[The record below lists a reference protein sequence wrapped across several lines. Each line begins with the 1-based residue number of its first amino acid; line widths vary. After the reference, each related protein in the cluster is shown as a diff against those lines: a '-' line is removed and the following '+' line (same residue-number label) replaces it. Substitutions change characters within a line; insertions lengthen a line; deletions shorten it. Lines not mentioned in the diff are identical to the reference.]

1 MEREITNFI
10 DRFLKK
16 EVEPVKEEIEA
27 ASSYPREVL
36 RRFGKER
43 VLGISFS
50 EEYGGMGLQYRYFV
64 YLAKRL
70 GYLSG
75 ATAAAILSHLCMGA
89 YPVYRF
95 GTECQKRRFLIPSL
109 SGEMVGGMAIAE
121 PDAGSDM
128 KSIRMKV
135 EREKGGFRL
144 TGNKVFI
151 SNANHFDFM
160 IFAARFDG
168 TNETMSIFILER
180 KGNEEKIKTKPLP
193 MMGLRGADIGEIFL
207 DSAFCPEENLIGEEG
222 RGIELIIKTLNLTRL
237 LGAATCLGI
246 MEAAYDYGL
255 RYAKAREQFGRRLV
269 EFQAL
274 RFMLVEMA
282 VKLNISRLLLDKATE
297 VFEKEEDTVKYIS
310 LAKLYISE
318 AGRELTDNIMHL
330 LGAYGYC
337 KEYPVE
343 RFLRD
348 AHCFTIG
355 EGTTEIQREILA
367 REYGIRE

>member
-10 DRFLKK
+10 DRFLEK
-16 EVEPVKEEIEA
+16 EVEPVKEEIEEL
-27 ASSYPREVL
+27 SSYPREIL
-36 RRFGKER
+36 RKFGKDR
-43 VLGISFS
+43 VLAISFP
-50 EEYGGMGLQYRYFV
+50 EEYGGMGMKYRYLV
-64 YLAKRL
+64 YLAKRV

-75 ATAAAILSHLCMGA
+75 AIAEVIFSHLCMGA

-95 GTECQKRRFLIPSL
+95 GTENQKKRFLIPSL
-109 SGEMVGGMAIAE
+109 SGEIVGGMAIAE
-121 PDAGSDM
+121 PDVGSDI

-135 EREKGGFRL
+135 EKGKGGFRL

-160 IFAARFDG
+160 IFAARCGG
-168 TNETMSIFILER
+168 TISLFLLER
-180 KGNEEKIKTKPLP
+180 KGNEAKIKTKSLP

-207 DSAFCPEENLIGEEG
+207 DDAFCPDENLIGTEG
-222 RGIELIIKTLNLTRL
+222 KGIELIMVSLNMARL
-237 LGAATCLGI
+237 FGAATCLGI
-246 MEAAYDYGL
+246 IEAAYDYGL
-255 RYAKAREQFGRRLV
+255 RYAKEREQFGRRLV

-282 VKLNISRLLLDKATE
+282 IKLNISRLLLEKATE
-297 VFEKEEDTVKYIS
+297 AFEREEDSLRDIS

-318 AGRELTDNIMHL
+318 AGREHTDNMMHL

-355 EGTTEIQREILA
+355 EGTSEIQREILA
-367 REYGIRE
+367 KEYGIRE

>member
-1 MEREITNFI
+1 MEKEITNFI

-16 EVEPVKEEIEA
+16 EVEPVKEETEA
-27 ASSYPREVL
+27 VCSYPREVL

-43 VLGISFS
+43 VLGISFP

-75 ATAAAILSHLCMGA
+75 AIAEAILSHLCMGA

-95 GTECQKRRFLIPSL
+95 GTEYQKRRFLIPSL
-109 SGEMVGGMAIAE
+109 LGEMVGGMAIAE

-151 SNANHFDFM
+151 SNANYFDFM
-160 IFAARFDG
+160 IFAARLDG
-168 TNETMSIFILER
+168 AISLFILER

-207 DSAFCPEENLIGEEG
+207 DCAFCPDENLIGAEG
-222 RGIELIIKTLNLTRL
+222 KGIELIIASLNMVRL
-237 LGAATCLGI
+237 LGAPTCLGI

-255 RYAKAREQFGRRLV
+255 RYAKEREQFGRRLV

-274 RFMLVEMA
+274 RFMIVEMA
-282 VKLNISRLLLDKATE
+282 TKLDISRLLLDKATE
-297 VFEKEEDTVKYIS
+297 AFEKEEDSLKYIS

-318 AGRELTDNIMHL
+318 AAREHTDNMMHL